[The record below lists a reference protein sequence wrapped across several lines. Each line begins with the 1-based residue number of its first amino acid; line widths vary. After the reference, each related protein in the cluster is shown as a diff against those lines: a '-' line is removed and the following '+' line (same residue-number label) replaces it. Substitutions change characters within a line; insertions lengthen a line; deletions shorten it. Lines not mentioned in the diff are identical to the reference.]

1 MAHDLLTVQI
11 STVASESAFSAGGR
25 ILDDYKIRLK
35 KDAVERV
42 TDTPLIFLLLSYGFS
57 VAPPLFSSS
66 SSCLQER
73 IATSVR
79 RRRLRGNYACL
90 SFECSSLPGR
100 RNSFFD
106 PNRWAIR
113 SSQSPPERWCFFGGD
128 GLEKDAI
135 LLRRRRRRRGRRR
148 KGRLVLVRA
157 NNFNGGGGGWDK
169 NTTARV
175 LGNLALAVGLTYLTM
190 TGQLGWLL
198 DAIVS
203 IWLVAVLLPIV
214 GLGAFFWFAGR
225 DIVQSSCPN
234 CGNDFQILKSFLN
247 DGPQLCPFCS
257 QPFSVQGDKFVRES
271 AKFSSDRS
279 ATYRQ
284 AFNEYSPRVE
294 KGKATSATVVDI
306 EADVKDIE

>member
-1 MAHDLLTVQI
+1 MASLSL
-11 STVASESAFSAGGR
+11 
-25 ILDDYKIRLK
+25 
-35 KDAVERV
+35 
-42 TDTPLIFLLLSYGFS
+42 PLSSPPACKSGFWGLVS
-57 VAPPLFSSS
+57 LPP
-66 SSCLQER
+66 
-73 IATSVR
+73 TK
-79 RRRLRGNYACL
+79 
-90 SFECSSLPGR
+90 CSSLPGR

-135 LLRRRRRRRGRRR
+135 LLRRRRRGRRR

-203 IWLVAVLLPIV
+203 IW
-214 GLGAFFWFAGR
+214 
-225 DIVQSSCPN
+225 CPN